1 MSNPD
6 RNRNILQH
14 MLMYCDQA
22 DAAIARF
29 GNDYTAFSVDVVFQ
43 NAAAMCLLQI
53 GELAGHLSDDF
64 KAKHHQQP
72 WKQIKELRNIIAH
85 HYSAIDTETTW
96 EILQED
102 LPSLR
107 AFCERI
113 LAGEM
118 NE

>member
-1 MSNPD
+1 MSKRTKTEVLNWTMLISLVLVFVTG
-6 RNRNILQH
+6 IL
-14 MLMYCDQA
+14 LKP
-22 DAAIARF
+22 F
-29 GNDYTAFSVDVVFQ
+29 P
-43 NAAAMCLLQI
+43 AMCLLQI

-64 KAKHHQQP
+64 KAKHNQQP
-72 WKQIKELRNIIAH
+72 WKQIKGLRNIIAH
-85 HYSAIDTETTW
+85 HYGAIDTETTW